1 MKHLTLTQRR
11 TFTALFL
18 AAALCVQTLA
28 AMPDRLV
35 PCGHTAGIKLYTGGL
50 LITALDEQAPAQRAG
65 LRAGDT
71 ILKIDGTR
79 VSSVQDA
86 SLRLSSGKS
95 VCLSVRRGE
104 KQAEF
109 YLTPEK
115 TETGYRLGISVRDNI
130 SGIGTIT
137 FFDPETGVY
146 GALGHGVAGLTS
158 AQPLAISG
166 GVLVP
171 SSVTDVKKGVRG
183 TPGELHGSFDASTLL
198 GSVSQNEPHGIFGKL
213 TALPQSESV
222 PVADAS
228 QIHTGAAVILAN
240 VDGKETREY
249 CVRIDKLY
257 PQAENGRN
265 LLLTVTDERLLAVTG
280 GRQAHRSRHTRPCQP
295 PRAGLRHFPAK
306 HAHAVRGVPVKRSRE
321 ASASRDTG
329 SIALLRRPFPRAPW
343 RLFPCCALRFPSSAH
358 TSDRPRT
365 FWRIC
370 TTARS

>member
-1 MKHLTLTQRR
+1 MKQKFPNLRR
-11 TFTALFL
+11 GLTALVL
-18 AAALCVQTLA
+18 SLLLCAQALA
-28 AMPDRLV
+28 AMPEYLV
-35 PCGHTAGIKLYTGGL
+35 PGGSTAGIKLYTGGL
-50 LITALDEQAPAQRAG
+50 LITALDEDAPAQRAG

-79 VSSVQDA
+79 VSSVQVA

-158 AQPLAISG
+158 AQPITISG

-171 SSVTDVKKGVRG
+171 STVTDVKKGVRG
-183 TPGELHGSFDASTLL
+183 TPGELHGSFDVANPL
-198 GSVSQNEPHGIFGKL
+198 GSISQNEPHGIFGKL

-240 VDGKETREY
+240 VDGTETREY

-265 LLLTVTDERLLAVTG
+265 LLITVTDERLLEKTGGIVQGMSGSPILQDGKLIGAVT
-280 GRQAHRSRHTRPCQP
+280 HVLVNRPEQGYGIFMQTMLSQCDAY
-295 PRAGLRHFPAK
+295 R
-306 HAHAVRGVPVKRSRE
+306 
-321 ASASRDTG
+321 
-329 SIALLRRPFPRAPW
+329 
-343 RLFPCCALRFPSSAH
+343 
-358 TSDRPRT
+358 
-365 FWRIC
+365 
-370 TTARS
+370 